1 MLDLRISRAA
11 FGFAL
16 LALSLFASA
25 GADAGPT
32 AGPRAGFFDST
43 WPYGRS
49 DTWRTG
55 TAIGA
60 GLPADVTSESLVTQS
75 VELPKTPYWG
85 VTYTKDAIFVL
96 GGQPFILEPFS
107 FAKADDVNL
116 LTPRLILTEALKAA
130 AVRPYVAKIDPET
143 MSVVDILEFPRPS
156 GWPRRSVRRL
166 RQELACGF
174 RDRRHRGARR
184 GAACR
189 SGRRSLLG
197 HLQTLNYVGNILLHE
212 NGKLYAVATSTLYEI
227 DPATMEITTTLD
239 LPRYETRSLFTV
251 YNGMTLAPLSGDIIL
266 KGFNFLDSSQP
277 AILVAV
283 DPSNL
288 TIRYRND
295 QLAVGATRLTTVAQ
309 DGTQFIYAADA
320 TQTRRVAIGDSGFVV
335 DEPWS
340 QAYRAASDG
349 STPAV
354 SLTYMGA
361 DDFVVFQN
369 NNTVI
374 VGVTAPLKLFT
385 QETETTAPTIEEFNA
400 NSSMLPGGS
409 WPSLTADP
417 FNTHVIVTGDT
428 INGILAGWRRQGRT
442 LTKLWETDRYQSSA
456 GAAIASDQQQIY
468 IDDRR
473 CDDRGQHCRLFLV
486 VLDLITGEQI
496 AEVQVA
502 GSSPSLGQ
510 IFLSEGSAFFVATE
524 ADKRTG
530 FVTKVSVRGGS

>member
-1 MLDLRISRAA
+1 MLDPRTSKAV

-16 LALSLFASA
+16 LVLSLFATA
-25 GADAGPT
+25 GANAGPT

-55 TAIGA
+55 AATGA
-60 GLPADVTSESLVTQS
+60 GLPADVTSQSLVTQS

-107 FAKADDVNL
+107 FVTAADVDIL
-116 LTPRLILTEALKAA
+116 SPALILTEALKAA

-143 MSVVDILEFPRPS
+143 MTVVDILRFPRPS
-156 GWPRRSVRRL
+156 SWLGRSARTL
-166 RQELACGF
+166 HQELACGF
-174 RDRRHRGARR
+174 RHSWHRGHRH

-197 HLQTLNYVGNILLHE
+197 NLQTLNYVGNILLHE

-227 DPATMEITTTLD
+227 DPTTMEITGTLD
-239 LPRYETRSLFTV
+239 LPRYQRGSLATV

-283 DPSNL
+283 DPSDL

-320 TQTRRVAIGDSGFVV
+320 TQTKRVAIGDSGFVV

-340 QAYRAASDG
+340 QTYRAAGDG

-354 SLTYMGA
+354 SLTYMGD

-374 VGVTAPLKLFT
+374 AGVTAPLKLFT
-385 QETETTAPTIEEFNA
+385 QETETTAPTIEEFDA

-417 FNTHVIVTGDT
+417 FNTQVIVTGDT
-428 INGILAGWRRQGRT
+428 INGILAGWRRQGAT
-442 LTKLWETDRYQSSA
+442 LTKLWETNRYQSSA
-456 GAAIASDQQQIY
+456 GTAIASDQQHIY

-473 CDDRGQHCRLFLV
+473 CDDSGQNCRLFLV
-486 VLDLITGEQI
+486 ILNLTTGEQI
-496 AEVQVA
+496 AEVRVA

-510 IFLSEGSAFFVATE
+510 IFLSEGSVFFVATE
-524 ADKRTG
+524 ADQRTG
-530 FVTKVSVRGGS
+530 FVAKVSVRGGS